1 MESIVLDLQKE
12 AYKSDTSITVL
23 LRKAYVVARKL
34 GVKEFEKWINDE
46 LYGYHGDYNDIP
58 KYRIVIGEVKGMNP
72 YNGSWTPILIE
83 DDELDEILRSRKLTD
98 KISNIEALID
108 TEGSQLTMKY
118 NNALR
123 RKLSELIGYET
134 KFQFFFNKTQANSI
148 IDSVRNIILKW
159 TLKLEDEGIIGE
171 DMTFSKDEKN
181 KASSIITN
189 NFFGDINNS
198 QLQQNTKDSYQ
209 AYENIDFN
217 EVKELS
223 KMIKENLSSIEMK
236 TEKSETIIEK
246 LDEIERCV
254 KNKNSKRAVDEI
266 FISIKNILEG
276 AGGSIIASGLIY
288 QIGQFL
294 SH

>member
-46 LYGYHGDYNDIP
+46 LYGYHGEYDDIP
-58 KYRIVIGEVKGMNP
+58 KYRNVVGEVKAMNP
-72 YNGSWTPILIE
+72 YNGRWIQVLTE
-83 DDELDEILRSRKLTD
+83 DDKLDEILRIRKLTD
-98 KISNIEALID
+98 KVSNIEALIG
-108 TEGSQLTMKY
+108 TEGNELTMEFT
-118 NNALR
+118 NSQ
-123 RKLSELIGYET
+123 RKQLSEWIGYET
-134 KFQFFFNKTQANSI
+134 KFQFFFSKTQANSV
-148 IDSVRNIILKW
+148 IDSVRNIILEW
-159 TLKLEDEGIIGE
+159 TLKLEEEGVFGE

-198 QLQQNTKDSYQ
+198 QLQQNTKGSYQ
-209 AYENIDFN
+209 VYENIDFS
-217 EVKELS
+217 EAKELS
-223 KMIKENLSSIEMK
+223 KIIKENLSSIEM
-236 TEKSETIIEK
+236 TPDKSETIIEK

-254 KNKNSKRAVDEI
+254 KNKNSKRTIGEI

-288 QIGQFL
+288 QIEQFL